1 MVGEAVEAR
10 YQIRRYLHRHEER
23 RWPVSAAE
31 RRSLSHLGGR
41 AEKVSGHGTER
52 CSSSHRAAP
61 QVLGGGGGAGFGR
74 AAEGDDYVPLG
85 AVLLDLDIEARFA
98 VHAE

>member
-1 MVGEAVEAR
+1 MSFIGAHLLEPAADLAENMDDRLLEVCDTEMVGEAVEAR

-41 AEKVSGHGTER
+41 SEKVPGHGMER
-52 CSSSHRAAP
+52 WS
-61 QVLGGGGGAGFGR
+61 
-74 AAEGDDYVPLG
+74 
-85 AVLLDLDIEARFA
+85 
-98 VHAE
+98 